1 MNWDPTNMT
10 SAERRE
16 LAAIMLQ
23 HALVTNN
30 IPLIEILVENIAIID
45 RVIKNPDDA
54 FTKKIV
60 ERNLNT

>member
-1 MNWDPTNMT
+1 MNWDPANMT

>member
-1 MNWDPTNMT
+1 MNWDPVNMT

-30 IPLIEILVENIAIID
+30 TRLIEILVENIAIID
-45 RVIKNPDDA
+45 RSIKNLDDT
-54 FTKKIV
+54 FTEKIV